1 MSRIRLYGDS
11 TGYIELKGPDV
22 GNNGTLELPN
32 TAVVGKAEFDQEV
45 SNINNDIDEL
55 DAKLSDVEAIAI
67 LGF

>member
-11 TGYIELKGPDV
+11 TGYIEVKGPDV

-32 TAVVGKAEFDQEV
+32 TAVVGQAEFDDLQQEV
-45 SNINNDIDEL
+45 DDLKNTV
-55 DAKLSDVEAIAI
+55 SDVEAIAI

>member
-11 TGYIELKGPDV
+11 TGYIEIKGPDV

-32 TAVVGKAEFDQEV
+32 VAVASQA
-45 SNINNDIDEL
+45 EL
-55 DAKLSDVEAIAI
+55 DDLKNTVSDVEAIAI